1 MSIFPVKRC
10 VSAAFVVF
18 ALTLAGHAFATKAR
32 MLFNIAPAGKDPGG
46 GLVAWQGSFYGTT
59 SGGGAYDCGTVYQIS
74 QSGGVFTR
82 NVVYAF
88 KPALGCG
95 PLAPVTFGKDGNL
108 YGTTARGGA
117 SDNGTVF
124 ELKPEN
130 GEWVET
136 VLYNFQGAPDAGVP
150 CTKLV
155 FDPEG
160 HLYGTTIFG
169 GTADT
174 GSVFKL
180 TPEGEQWTE
189 SVIHSSNDPE
199 AIGSTPLDL
208 ALDADGS
215 LIGFAQSGGPNQAGV
230 IYRLSRQGDAWLFQ
244 IVYDFPNAGDP
255 SYLSG
260 RPLPDASGNLYGSSQ
275 LGGSFGRGTFFKF
288 DVSLGVLTVLHNF
301 RGAPNDGDRGR
312 GPLSVDREGR
322 IYGVTVYGGLS
333 IGGTGYGTVY
343 RYTPSNGTYEHVY
356 EFDRTTGRFPLGGL
370 IQDANG
376 NLYGTTEQGGEG
388 DDGLIFQVLPV
399 EK

>member
-189 SVIHSSNDPE
+189 SVIHSFQRSRSDWE
-199 AIGSTPLDL
+199 YA
-208 ALDADGS
+208 A
-215 LIGFAQSGGPNQAGV
+215 GFGTGCG
-230 IYRLSRQGDAWLFQ
+230 WK
-244 IVYDFPNAGDP
+244 
-255 SYLSG
+255 
-260 RPLPDASGNLYGSSQ
+260 PDWVCPKRWSKP
-275 LGGSFGRGTFFKF
+275 GGSHLPPEPARRCLA
-288 DVSLGVLTVLHNF
+288 VSNRV
-301 RGAPNDGDRGR
+301 
-312 GPLSVDREGR
+312 
-322 IYGVTVYGGLS
+322 
-333 IGGTGYGTVY
+333 
-343 RYTPSNGTYEHVY
+343 
-356 EFDRTTGRFPLGGL
+356 
-370 IQDANG
+370 
-376 NLYGTTEQGGEG
+376 
-388 DDGLIFQVLPV
+388 
-399 EK
+399 